1 VVAALGH
8 GRGLHA
14 STSNQTSPN
23 QGCIEPT
30 NPYHPPNIEVRT
42 RQDNTPSTYWDNTP
56 ATDCDWALDNLRVGM
71 LAAPDHS
78 GEYWTN
84 DASGYVH
91 GTLTLAKDLDPPII
105 FVLLHDDGDDETPTR

>member
-1 VVAALGH
+1 MVAALGH

-71 LAAPDHS
+71 LAAPDHT
-78 GEYWTN
+78 GECWTN